1 MIKTCI
7 LCGKAFETNYKTKKI
22 CDAAHF
28 NVCCICGKQFE
39 VNSSTYKK
47 QTCSKECMK
56 VLMSQRLLSDEVRE
70 KTEATNLER
79 YGAKSP
85 SMNLKVQEKAR
96 KTTKEKYGVD
106 YAIQRDDIKKKRD
119 SNNLRKYGVS
129 SPMQLEEI
137 KQKQQDSLLEH
148 FGVENPGQSSEIRE
162 KIERTN
168 LERYGVS
175 NPMQSS
181 KIREKSEKTLL
192 SHFGVTSPMK
202 SDEIKQ
208 KVVKTNLEKYGV
220 ETPFKSLEIQNKSAK
235 TNLEKYGS
243 VYPSQNQEVK
253 DKIRRTVEER
263 YGGFT
268 LQSPELR
275 KKVENTCIER
285 YGTKHP
291 IKNKQ
296 ILEKRIQTT
305 KTRYG
310 VEYTSQLPETHKKA
324 SDSRKACIASNG
336 VCVDSKYELIVY
348 EFCLRNGIPFKYQPK
363 QIEYEVEGVTHKTM
377 IDFEIDGLL
386 FEVKG
391 GHLLHGC
398 FEYAHVPINSK
409 LDAYRKNHVIVITDD
424 LGSDVFGKPESQES
438 CGLKYSN
445 VNPYPLIGLDIAL
458 FQKDID
464 FPFRQDRPECFYKVK
479 VNGNKSCYD
488 AFYDENIRWKMIKNR
503 IKYTGGFIN
512 NKQVLKALNV
522 TKNYKQPSWFPKS
535 FAKRLISEYCT
546 ENIIVDP
553 FAGWG
558 TRCDAAF
565 ELQKQYIG
573 IDLNEEAVSWH
584 QAHGRVGIKYGD
596 ATTFTYDGK
605 CSVLICPPYTDTSTN
620 TVLEDYGYEK
630 FNSKLKSFSQCD
642 WLKIV
647 MQNIPNA
654 SEYVMVCKIV
664 DDGWEKFIVDT
675 KVNKSHFGSN
685 TEYVLCV
692 KN

>member
-1 MIKTCI
+1 MLKTCI
-7 LCGKAFETNYKTKKI
+7 LCGKEFETNYKTKKI
-22 CDAAHF
+22 CDDTHF
-28 NVCCICGKQFE
+28 NICCVCGEDFE

-56 VLMSQRLLSDEVRE
+56 ILMSQRLLSDEVRE
-70 KTEATNLER
+70 KTEATNLQR
-79 YGAKSP
+79 YGAKAP
-85 SMNLKVQEKAR
+85 SMNLSVQEKAR
-96 KTTKEKYGVD
+96 KTTYEKYGVD
-106 YAIQRDDIKKKRD
+106 YAIQRDDIKKKRA
-119 SNNLRKYGVS
+119 SNNLEKYGVS
-129 SPMQLEEI
+129 SPMKLEEV
-137 KQKQQDSLLEH
+137 KKKQQDTLLEH
-148 FGVENPGQSSEIRE
+148 YGIENPGQSSKIRE
-162 KIERTN
+162 KIEKTN
-168 LERYGVS
+168 LERYGVP
-175 NPMQSS
+175 NPLQSPE
-181 KIREKSEKTLL
+181 IRRKVEKSLL
-192 SHFGVTSPMK
+192 SKYGVTSPMK
-202 SDEIKQ
+202 SDKIKK
-208 KVVKTNLEKYGV
+208 KVAKTNLRKYGV
-220 ETPFKSLEIQNKSAK
+220 DTPFKSLEVQNKSAK
-235 TNLEKYGS
+235 TNLAKYGTI
-243 VYPSQNQEVK
+243 YPSQNQQVK
-253 DKIRRTVEER
+253 DKIRNTVEER

-268 LQSPELR
+268 LASPILR
-275 KKVENTCIER
+275 KKVEETCVER
-285 YGTKHP
+285 YGTTHP
-291 IKNKQ
+291 IKNKK
-296 ILEKRIQTT
+296 ILEKRVNTT
-305 KTRYG
+305 QQRYG
-310 VEYTSQLPETHKKA
+310 VSYTSQLAETHKKA
-324 SDSRKACIASNG
+324 SDSRKSCIASNG

-348 EFCLRNGIPFKYQPK
+348 EFCLRNGIPFKYHPK
-363 QIEYEVEGVTHKTM
+363 QVEYEVEGIKHRTM
-377 IDFEIDGLL
+377 IDFEIDGQL

-398 FEYAHVPINSK
+398 FEYAHVPINAK
-409 LDAYRKNHVIVITDD
+409 LDAYRKNHVIVVTDES
-424 LGSDVFGKPESQES
+424 GSDIFGKPESPES

-445 VNPYPLIGLDIAL
+445 VNPCPLIGVDISL
-458 FQKDID
+458 FEEYPV

-479 VNGNKSCYD
+479 INGNKSCYD

-535 FAKRLISEYCT
+535 FAKQLISKYCT

-565 ELQKQYIG
+565 ELHKQYIG
-573 IDLNEEAVSWH
+573 VDLNEEAVAWH
-584 QAHGRVGIKYGD
+584 QEHGRVGIKYGD
-596 ATTFTYDGK
+596 ATTFKYDGK
-605 CSVLICPPYTDTSTN
+605 CSVLICPPYTNTSTN

-664 DDGWEKFIVDT
+664 DEGWEKFIVET

>member
-7 LCGKAFETNYKTKKI
+7 LCGKEFETNYKTKKI
-22 CDAAHF
+22 CDDTHF
-28 NVCCICGKQFE
+28 NVCCVCGTKFE

-56 VLMSQRLLSDEVRE
+56 VLMSQRLLSEEVRE
-70 KTEATNLER
+70 KIEATNLER
-79 YGAKSP
+79 YGAKAP
-85 SMNLKVQEKAR
+85 SMNKEVQQKAR
-96 KTTKEKYGVD
+96 KTTREKYGVD
-106 YAIQRDDIKKKRD
+106 YAIQRDDVKERRS
-119 SNNLRKYGVS
+119 SNNVEKYGVA
-129 SPMQLEEI
+129 SPMQLEEV
-137 KQKQQDSLLEH
+137 KRRQKSTLFEH
-148 FGVENPGQSSEIRE
+148 YGVENPSQSPEIRSRIE
-162 KIERTN
+162 KTN
-168 LERYGVS
+168 QERYGVS
-175 NPMQSS
+175 NPMQSEEVQ
-181 KIREKSEKTLL
+181 KKAEQTFL
-192 SHFGVTSPMK
+192 STYGVTSPMK
-202 SDEIKQ
+202 SEEIRR
-208 KVVKTNLEKYGV
+208 KVAKTNLERYGV
-220 ETPFKSLEIQNKSAK
+220 DTPFKSMQVQNKSAK
-235 TNLEKYGS
+235 TNLEKYGTI
-243 VYPSQNQEVK
+243 YPSQNPDVK
-253 DKIRRTVEER
+253 AKIRSTVEER

-268 LQSPELR
+268 LQSPILR
-275 KKVENTCIER
+275 KKVEETCIDR

-291 IKNKQ
+291 IQNKK

-305 KTRYG
+305 QEKYG
-310 VEYTSQLPETHKKA
+310 VNYTSQLPETHKK
-324 SDSRKACIASNG
+324 SSVTRKSCIASNG
-336 VCVDSKYELIVY
+336 VCVDSNYELIVY

-363 QIEYEVEGVTHKTM
+363 QIEYEVEGTVHKTT

-409 LDAYRKNHVIVITDD
+409 LEAYRKNHVIVITDES
-424 LGSDVFGKPESQES
+424 GSDVFGKPESQES
-438 CGLKYSN
+438 CGLKYTN
-445 VNPYPLIGLDIAL
+445 VNPYPLIGVDIAL
-458 FQKDID
+458 FQTDVK
-464 FPFRQDRPECFYKVK
+464 FPFRPDRPECFYKVK

-535 FAKRLISEYCT
+535 FAKRLISKYCT

-565 ELQKQYIG
+565 ELHKQYIG
-573 IDLNEEAVSWH
+573 VDLNEEAVAWH
-584 QAHGRVGIKYGD
+584 QEHGRVGIKYGD
-596 ATTFTYDGK
+596 ATTFTYSGK
-605 CSVLICPPYTDTSTN
+605 CSVLICPPYTNTSTN

-642 WLKIV
+642 WLRIV

-664 DDGWEKFIVDT
+664 DPGWEEFIVDT

-692 KN
+692 MN